1 MHLGNNPL
9 IVVNDNDS
17 VHRALYHRDFDGRP
31 DILMGRLRD
40 PKLNLHGI
48 FFMEGDVW
56 HEQRRFTLRYLR
68 DFGFGRRYEI
78 LEKEIQ
84 IQIAQF
90 IDLVKNGPKYPHEE
104 VMMHV
109 VIATDAQQVLSVH
122 ILHFK
127 FICLC
132 VVLIETCQE

>member
-1 MHLGNNPL
+1 MYLGDNPL

-17 VHRALYHRDFDGRP
+17 VKKALYHRDFDGRP

-48 FFMEGDVW
+48 FFLEGDVW

-68 DFGFGRRYEI
+68 DFGFGRRYEV
-78 LEKEIQ
+78 LEKEIE

-90 IDLVKNGPKYPHEE
+90 IDLVRNGPKYPHEK
-104 VMMHV
+104 
-109 VIATDAQQVLSVH
+109 VI
-122 ILHFK
+122 
-127 FICLC
+127 FICNNCIRCEFCRFIFHIIKIYFC
-132 VVLIETCQE
+132 V